1 MLNQSEETFLLK
13 LRMTLLERGK
23 DENVV
28 EAIEEELRDHFHEA
42 HAHGHSTKSIT
53 DHSVESYIN
62 HISQEVPHDRK
73 WVRFLTKT
81 ITIVLL
87 LTILP
92 SFFYGQFNLTLG
104 LIIHLAIVLLV
115 GFLIWKVIK
124 TIVIKWG
131 YEILSRDKTPI
142 KLYVACFFLGI
153 IVMGLFVAS
162 IYFTSHYPIYTFI
175 TLSSR
180 TSLIVGC
187 VLIGIILCITALKKE
202 WMLMM
207 VTLVIT
213 LPNLITFMIFGNN
226 ESQQAVTTEV
236 VILLIL
242 LIVFNVVNFM
252 MFRKTD
258 KEADER

>member
-23 DENVV
+23 DEHAID
-28 EAIEEELRDHFHEA
+28 AIEEELRDHFHEA
-42 HAHGHSTKSIT
+42 HSHGHSTTSIT
-53 DHSVESYIN
+53 DQSVESYIN
-62 HISQEVPHDRK
+62 HISQEVPNDKK
-73 WVRFLTKT
+73 WLNFLIKT
-81 ITIVLL
+81 ITILLL

-92 SFFYGQFNLTLG
+92 NFFYGQFDLTLG

-115 GFLIWKVIK
+115 GFLVWKVIK
-124 TIVIKWG
+124 SIVIKWG
-131 YEILSRDKTPI
+131 YEILSADKTPI
-142 KLYVACFFLGI
+142 KLYVVCFFLGI

-180 TSLIVGC
+180 TSLIVGG
-187 VLIGIILCITALKKE
+187 VLTGIILFMTALKKE

-213 LPNLITFMIFGNN
+213 LPNLITLMIFGNN
-226 ESQQAVTTEV
+226 KSQQAITTEV
-236 VILLIL
+236 IILLIL
-242 LIVFNVVNFM
+242 LVVFNVISFM
-252 MFRKTD
+252 IFRKTD
-258 KEADER
+258 KEAEER